1 LKPLR
6 PAIGVAIASL
16 LVLAIVTPASGRSG
30 VSVRTPR
37 TGTWDGLTRSAKP
50 VPTLATSDD
59 ALTGA
64 LERGSLDE
72 ATYALERART
82 LFNLAAVRD
91 RYGAVTRVDP
101 RGATMVLRDLVLRLD
116 ELEPAQ
122 LRQARAILSRP
133 TDGVADPF
141 EDGYTVAEEPP
152 VCSTNGCI
160 HYVASTDD
168 APSLTD
174 TDGDTVPDYVESA
187 RDTFEEVWAAEV
199 TTYGYRAPKSDLTS
213 PNNGGNGLVDVYI
226 TQLGDQG
233 LYGYC
238 TTDDPNAE
246 PNSGYQFFDFSAY
259 CVVDDDYAEF
269 PPSSQGLSGLQV
281 TLAHEFFHAIQFAYD
296 AAEDLWFME
305 STATWM
311 EDEVYDDIDDN
322 HQYFPRS
329 PLGMPEI
336 PLDYNDGLN
345 VYGAW
350 LFPRFITET
359 SPTDPGHV
367 LIRRVWE
374 LADASAGG
382 RDLYGIKAYA
392 VAIKDE
398 LPGVKFRWVFADFGM
413 RNDAPEALYEEGAD
427 YPPPPP
433 DAVVKVTRHNAGGH
447 GVERLNHLSNAYVW
461 FRPGRGVGTDAKL
474 LVRMDGPA
482 YRAGPEASVVV
493 FFESGKVK
501 SIPLP
506 LTKQGIAET
515 TVPFGRGKVAQ
526 VDLVMTNASTRIEG
540 GDCWVDPDWDYS
552 CAGFPADDRMRYTYF
567 GVLLQ

>member
-1 LKPLR
+1 MKPLR
-6 PAIGVAIASL
+6 PAIGVALAAL
-16 LVLAIVTPASGRSG
+16 LVLAIVAPAQGRPGPS
-30 VSVRTPR
+30 PR
-37 TGTWDGLTRSAKP
+37 SPVTGTWDGVPRSAKP
-50 VPTLATSDD
+50 MPALTPIED
-59 ALTGA
+59 ALTRA

-82 LFNLAAVRD
+82 LFDLGEVRD

-116 ELEPAQ
+116 GLDPAQ
-122 LRQARAILSRP
+122 LRLARAMLARP
-133 TDGVADPF
+133 TDGAADPF
-141 EDGYTVAEEPP
+141 EDGYTVAEAPP

-160 HYVASTDD
+160 HYVASTGD
-168 APSLTD
+168 APPMTD
-174 TDGDTVPDYVESA
+174 TDGDGIPDYVESA

-199 TTYGYRAPKSDLTS
+199 TSYGYRAPKSDLTS
-213 PNNGGNGLVDVYI
+213 DDDGGNGLVDVYV

-246 PNSGYQFFDFSAY
+246 PNSGYRFFDYSAY

-269 PPSSQGLSGLQV
+269 PPSSQGLAGLQV

-296 AAEDLWFME
+296 AAEDPWFME

-336 PLDYNDGLN
+336 PLDYNDGLH

-350 LFPRFITET
+350 LFPRFIAET

-367 LIRRVWE
+367 LLRRVWE
-374 LADASAGG
+374 LADAGPTG

-392 VAIKDE
+392 VAIKE
-398 LPGVKFRWVFADFGM
+398 VLPGVKFRWVFADFGM
-413 RNDAPEALYEEGAD
+413 RNDAPAALYEEGAD
-427 YPPPPP
+427 YPSPPP
-433 DAVVKVTRHNAGGH
+433 DAIVKVTARNGGGY

-461 FRPGRGVGTDAKL
+461 FRPGRGVQANAEL

-482 YRAGPEASVVV
+482 YRTGPEASVVV

-506 LTKQGIAET
+506 LTKQGVAET

-526 VDLVMTNASTRIEG
+526 VDLVMTNASTRVQG
-540 GDCWVDPDWDYS
+540 GECWVDPDWSYS
-552 CAGFPADDRMRYTYF
+552 CAGFPVDDRTRYAYF
-567 GVLLQ
+567 GVLQQ